1 MTDTFSASELKRIK
15 ECRLFSGLSDG
26 ELQQALK
33 LLEASVAEYGRGT
46 FIHRADERLAFF
58 GLVLSGSV
66 QVYTD
71 DINGDLMMMA
81 NVTAGETFGES
92 LCYLNIERTQVFIS
106 TQEGA
111 KVLRLRTDAF
121 LGHNAESK
129 RLEWLLYRNF
139 VSMLA
144 ERTLSMNE
152 RIQVLSKKTLREKL
166 MTFFSQCEKK
176 YRARSFTLP
185 FDRAGLAIYLGSD
198 RAALS
203 RELSAMRRDGII
215 DFSKN
220 YFRIL

>member
-26 ELQQALK
+26 ELQQSLK

-46 FIHRADERLAFF
+46 FIHRSDERLAFF

-129 RLEWLLYRNF
+129 RLEGLLYRNF

>member
-1 MTDTFSASELKRIK
+1 MSACFDGAELQTIKR
-15 ECRLFSGLSDG
+15 CRLFSGLTDE
-26 ELQQALK
+26 ELQRALV
-33 LLEASVAEYGRGT
+33 LFDASVTEYGRGA

-58 GLVLSGSV
+58 GMVLSGSV

-92 LCYLNIERTQVFIS
+92 LCYLRVERTKVFIS
-106 TQEGA
+106 TQERA
-111 KVLRLRTDAF
+111 KVLKLRTDALLAHRGDGDELLWRL
-121 LGHNAESK
+121 LG
-129 RLEWLLYRNF
+129 NF
-139 VSMLA
+139 TSMLA
-144 ERTLSMNE
+144 GRTLSMNE

-166 MTFFSQCEKK
+166 KAFFSQCEKK
-176 YRARSFTLP
+176 YGSRSFFLP

-198 RAALS
+198 RSALS

-215 DFSKN
+215 DFSGN

>member
-1 MTDTFSASELKRIK
+1 MIPVNECEMRKIK
-15 ECRLFSGLSDG
+15 ACRLFSGLDDS
-26 ELQQALK
+26 ELQGALET
-33 LLEASVAEYGRGT
+33 LDASVTEYGRGA
-46 FIHRADERLAFF
+46 FIHRADERLGFF
-58 GLVLSGSV
+58 GLVISGSV

-71 DINGDLMMMA
+71 DMNGDLMMMA
-81 NVTAGETFGES
+81 NVTEGETFGES
-92 LCYLNIERTQVFIS
+92 LCYLRVERTKVFVS

-111 KVLRLRTDAF
+111 RVLKLYTDAF
-121 LGHNAESK
+121 LGGHISDD
-129 RLEWLLYRNF
+129 RLTERLFGNF

-176 YRARSFTLP
+176 YGSRSFSLP
-185 FDRAGLAIYLGSD
+185 LDRAGLAIYLGSD

-203 RELSAMRRDGII
+203 RELSAMRRAGII
-215 DFSKN
+215 DYSKN

>member
-15 ECRLFSGLSDG
+15 ECRLFSGLSDV

-46 FIHRADERLAFF
+46 FIHRSDERLAFF
-58 GLVLSGSV
+58 GLVLSGNV

-121 LGHNAESK
+121 LGHSAESN
-129 RLEWLLYRNF
+129 RLEGLLYRNF

>member
-26 ELQQALK
+26 ELQQSLK

-46 FIHRADERLAFF
+46 FIHRADERLTFF

-121 LGHNAESK
+121 LGHNAESN
-129 RLEWLLYRNF
+129 RLEGLLYRNF

-176 YRARSFTLP
+176 YHARSFTLP

>member
-121 LGHNAESK
+121 LGHNAESN

>member
-129 RLEWLLYRNF
+129 RLEGLLYRNF

-152 RIQVLSKKTLREKL
+152 RIQVLSKKTLRDKL

-176 YRARSFTLP
+176 YRARSFILP